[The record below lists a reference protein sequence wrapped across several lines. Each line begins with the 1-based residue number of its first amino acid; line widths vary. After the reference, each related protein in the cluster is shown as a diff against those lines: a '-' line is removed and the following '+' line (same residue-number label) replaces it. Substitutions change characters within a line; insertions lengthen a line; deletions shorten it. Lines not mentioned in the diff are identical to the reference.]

1 MVPDGLNEILG
12 DTFSAIS
19 CRMGAASRPVDPCHT
34 AVCIE
39 RPVEHVQVCGDVMLI
54 RIARGPAVLP
64 EEGVVLG
71 LSNYVDGQLTVEL
84 EPLRTLPP
92 LAKLDHWVHVIV
104 IAATAMWGV
113 FIVGLH
119 KAVG

>member
-1 MVPDGLNEILG
+1 
-12 DTFSAIS
+12 
-19 CRMGAASRPVDPCHT
+19 
-34 AVCIE
+34 
-39 RPVEHVQVCGDVMLI
+39 MLV
-54 RIARGPAVLP
+54 RIARGPAVLL

-71 LSNYVDGQLTVEL
+71 VGNYIDGQFTVEL

-92 LAKLDHWVHVIV
+92 LAELDRWVHVIV
-104 IAATAMWGV
+104 IPATAMSGV